1 MCVDVA
7 VSSQNR
13 LTWHPLTSCF
23 RPKWFDSIFLREET
37 LEQAAT
43 DENIY
48 LEKIWEETKHVNIMP
63 AGTGTAGSYLY
74 SHFVRLEWN
83 VCGTKL
89 LPFGK
94 YSLLQ

>member
-1 MCVDVA
+1 MI
-7 VSSQNR
+7 R
-13 LTWHPLTSCF
+13 LT
-23 RPKWFDSIFLREET
+23 IFLRGET

-74 SHFVRLEWN
+74 SHFVRLE
-83 VCGTKL
+83 
-89 LPFGK
+89 
-94 YSLLQ
+94 